1 MKDFS
6 DFRNHWLTPDKERDL
21 QNKAL
26 AQTQELTIENEKS
39 FMATFSATYSL
50 LLLAEYHEWIN
61 QQ

>member
-39 FMATFSATYSL
+39 FMATFSDTYSL

-61 QQ
+61 Q